1 LLPSVGMAKRSQPRV
16 FPSSK
21 DGPEI
26 GSIGIAQA
34 AKDLSEVVE
43 EFDRRAAMWS
53 DEASRRDLVRT

>member
-1 LLPSVGMAKRSQPRV
+1 MTKRSQPRV
-16 FPSSK
+16 FPNSK
-21 DGPEI
+21 GSPEI

-53 DEASRRDLVRT
+53 DEAPRRDLVRT